1 MARSRPTIPPERIQS
16 RILLVR
22 GHRVMLDAD
31 LAELY
36 GVTTKVLNQ
45 AVKRNADR
53 FPEDFMF
60 RLSPEETRGLRSQIV
75 TSNSGR
81 GGRRYAPYAFT
92 EHGAVML
99 ANVLRSSV
107 AVQASIQV
115 VRAFIRLRELL
126 AAHKGLARKLVA
138 LEKKYD
144 RQFAV
149 VFEAIRQL
157 MEGPPDE
164 PKGRIGF
171 RPRP

>member
-1 MARSRPTIPPERIQS
+1 
-16 RILLVR
+16 
-22 GHRVMLDAD
+22 MLDAD

-36 GVTTKVLNQ
+36 GVTTKALNQ

-53 FPEDFMF
+53 FPGDFMF
-60 RLSPEETRGLRSQIV
+60 RLNEAEKREVVTNCDHLSRLKFSPAL
-75 TSNSGR
+75 
-81 GGRRYAPYAFT
+81 PHAFT

-115 VRAFIRLRELL
+115 VRAFVRLRELL

-149 VFEAIRQL
+149 VFDAIRQL

-171 RPRP
+171 RPKT